1 MSIAKIRAL
10 SDELENHDAEAILRW
25 AGETYGKRV
34 VLASSFGP
42 EDVVLIDLISRSE
55 TNIDVFMLDT
65 GRLHPETYELVERV
79 RNQYKIGV
87 SILFPAPEDVEP
99 MVSENGVNGFYQS
112 VDARKACCGA
122 RKLKPLVRA
131 LAGREAWITGLRR
144 EQNITRTDTKVVELD
159 LMHGGLVKIN
169 PLVDWTK
176 DQVWTYIEH
185 HNVPYNPLHDRGFA
199 SIGCA
204 PCTRAIQAGED
215 ERAGRWWW
223 EQKDSRECGLHPAG
237 GKS

>member
-25 AGETYGKRV
+25 ASETYGKRV

-42 EDVVLIDLISRSE
+42 EDMVLIDLISRSAA
-55 TNIDVFMLDT
+55 NIDIFMLDT
-65 GRLHPETYELVERV
+65 GRLHAETYELVERV
-79 RNQYKIGV
+79 RNHYKIAV

-99 MVSENGVNGFYQS
+99 LVAQNGVNGFYHS
-112 VDARKACCGA
+112 VDARKACCSA

-144 EQNITRTDTKVVELD
+144 EQNVTRTDTKVVELD

-169 PLVDWTK
+169 PLVEWTN
-176 DQVWTYIEH
+176 DQVWTHIKQH
-185 HNVPYNPLHDRGFA
+185 DVPYNPLHDQGFS

-204 PCTRAIQAGED
+204 PCTRAIQPGED